1 MEIFLTLPTLLNA
14 NSTQITSLRNL
25 KRFLEQLILEDLR
38 RSASVSKFS
47 LKVSAK
53 GNYHRN
59 INCQSPHRWKFINN
73 TIWKMVIFI
82 ILLPKIFA
90 QQQKGEQW

>member
-1 MEIFLTLPTLLNA
+1 MEIFLRLPTLLNA

-59 INCQSPHRWKFINN
+59 INCLSPHRWKFINN

-82 ILLPKIFA
+82 ILLPKKVA
-90 QQQKGEQW
+90 QQQTGEQ

>member
-38 RSASVSKFS
+38 RSASISKFS

-53 GNYHRN
+53 GNNHSN
-59 INCQSPHRWKFINN
+59 SNCLSPHR
-73 TIWKMVIFI
+73 
-82 ILLPKIFA
+82 
-90 QQQKGEQW
+90 

>member
-1 MEIFLTLPTLLNA
+1 MEIFLRLPTLLNA

-59 INCQSPHRWKFINN
+59 INCLSPQRWKFINN

-82 ILLPKIFA
+82 ILLPKKFA

>member
-1 MEIFLTLPTLLNA
+1 MEIFLRLPTLLNA

-38 RSASVSKFS
+38 RNASVSKFS

-53 GNYHRN
+53 GNNHSN
-59 INCQSPHRWKFINN
+59 SNCPHR
-73 TIWKMVIFI
+73 
-82 ILLPKIFA
+82 
-90 QQQKGEQW
+90 